1 MTLLFGDWLIRF
13 DEMMDVK
20 KFCDTFRLSCVM
32 LQKPIKTVILSNTS
46 LFSLSLLLAT
56 IFKTIA
62 ATIEV
67 HLIYSDKNKLEDYII
82 ECIIIY
88 YSP

>member
-1 MTLLFGDWLIRF
+1 
-13 DEMMDVK
+13 MMDVK

-46 LFSLSLLLAT
+46 LFSLSLLLVT

-67 HLIYSDKNKLEDYII
+67 QLIYSDKKQIGGLHY
-82 ECIIIY
+82 
-88 YSP
+88 

>member
-32 LQKPIKTVILSNTS
+32 LQKPIKTVKLSNTS
-46 LFSLSLLLAT
+46 LFSLSLQLAT
-56 IFKTIA
+56 YFKTIA

-67 HLIYSDKNKLEDYII
+67 QLIYSDKKQIGGLHY
-82 ECIIIY
+82 
-88 YSP
+88 

>member
-1 MTLLFGDWLIRF
+1 MIQEVQAMTLLFGDWF
-13 DEMMDVK
+13 DKMMDVK

-56 IFKTIA
+56 YFKTIA

-67 HLIYSDKNKLEDYII
+67 QLIYSDKKQIGGLHY
-82 ECIIIY
+82 
-88 YSP
+88 

>member
-46 LFSLSLLLAT
+46 LFSLSLLLVT

-67 HLIYSDKNKLEDYII
+67 QLIYSDKKQIGGLHY
-82 ECIIIY
+82 
-88 YSP
+88 

>member
-1 MTLLFGDWLIRF
+1 
-13 DEMMDVK
+13 MMDVK

-67 HLIYSDKNKLEDYII
+67 QLIYSDKKQIGGLHY
-82 ECIIIY
+82 
-88 YSP
+88 